1 MSALTYRWCS
11 LINGNTG
18 GVGLIVSSC
27 LQATQIYRCAD
38 APFNDVQA
46 YNNMQTA
53 TYFQAQQPQQQA
65 QDAQGPA
72 AAVESYVT
80 QALGQL
86 QAQQGLPV
94 THMGEQTP

>member
-1 MSALTYRWCS
+1 
-11 LINGNTG
+11 
-18 GVGLIVSSC
+18 
-27 LQATQIYRCAD
+27 
-38 APFNDVQA
+38 
-46 YNNMQTA
+46 MQTA
-53 TYFQAQQPQQQA
+53 TYFQAQQSQQQV

-94 THMGEQTP
+94 TQMGEQIPPKFSMHWLSLRGAHPRTFCSDFLSRYA

>member
-1 MSALTYRWCS
+1 
-11 LINGNTG
+11 
-18 GVGLIVSSC
+18 
-27 LQATQIYRCAD
+27 
-38 APFNDVQA
+38 
-46 YNNMQTA
+46 MQTA

-72 AAVESYVT
+72 AAVENYVT

-94 THMGEQTP
+94 TQMGEQTAPRFNVHLPGCQVQVLELFAAIS